1 MGGVIFLVGFFIFIG
16 VGVTILTMVLRIAR
30 TVQRTTESQAVRTV
44 VEIAKNLT
52 SHDVASVTMNK
63 EEAPKSVSDMT
74 AVYSGNIARDFP
86 DLNVREL
93 ITSAEHKLSLYLAAV
108 GNLSQ
113 QAVEKRILLPRQA
126 YEQELEGGGGDIT
139 LGITDALV
147 TSLEQRIAGLHRV
160 GSVESF
166 ENISIRHTGIRSY
179 RKQGATCVLVLQT
192 AVSYYHYIKR
202 DFRVIAGS
210 TDLVDQARYDLELI
224 YVIDKDQLPFE
235 DTDVLSAHC
244 PNCGA
249 PVKGTGDKFCE
260 FCGSG
265 IHTIDIRLWRV
276 NKFSES

>member
-1 MGGVIFLVGFFIFIG
+1 MGVFIFLIGFFVFIG
-16 VGVTILTMVLRIAR
+16 FGVTILTMILRIVR

-52 SHDVASVTMNK
+52 SSNEDMVDLNQ

-93 ITSAEHKLSLYLAAV
+93 ITSTEHKLRLYLEAI

-113 QAVEKRILLPRQA
+113 QAVEKRVILPRQA
-126 YEQELEGGGGDIT
+126 YGRELEGGTGGET
-139 LGITDALV
+139 LDVTDALV
-147 TSLEQRIAGLHRV
+147 TSLERRIVGLHRV

-166 ENISIRHTGIRSY
+166 ENVSIRHTGIRSY
-179 RKQGATCVLVLQT
+179 RNQGATCVLVLQT

-202 DFRVIAGS
+202 DGRVIAGS
-210 TDLVDQARYDLELI
+210 TNTIDQARYDLELI
-224 YVIDKDQLPFE
+224 YVIDRDQLPFE

-265 IHTIDIRLWRV
+265 IRTIDIRLWRV
-276 NKFSES
+276 NNISES